1 MRRFGPAIRP
11 ARRRRAGA
19 ARTEAS
25 PAADDH
31 AGRRKVD
38 RSNIMAND
46 NRPDK
51 TPFPTRGNP
60 PKPGTQNKTGEP
72 PQDTR

>member
-1 MRRFGPAIRP
+1 MRRFGPATRP

-25 PAADDH
+25 LAADGN
-31 AGRRKVD
+31 AGRRPVD

-51 TPFPTRGNP
+51 TPFTTRGNP
-60 PKPGTQNKTGEP
+60 PKPGTQNKIPEP
-72 PQDTR
+72 PQDIR